1 MREQLTGIGVNVR
14 HIRLNGSAATHV
26 LSDDINPAYKDL
38 DLIFSIDF
46 PDDEIDGL
54 DLENGTYPRCEPLI
68 NLDDRDSRSLS
79 DSTTRPTS
87 LTGPKRKPCAKQSD
101 IGACDIEVSLL
112 DDSGYTSC
120 ESSISSAPPSP
131 LTLPLSIS
139 NSLLSPRSRHRRDFR
154 PRAGSLESS
163 SSASSIIEDGRH
175 RGSSL
180 VLLQHLSQHQRD
192 QCWQEIKDTV
202 MGILLDYL
210 PHGVNKSK
218 MGSCVMANA
227 YVDKMVKVAKE
238 SDKWSLISLNNDT
251 GMRYILNSNIRTHHD
266 IDFCK

>member
-1 MREQLTGIGVNVR
+1 M
-14 HIRLNGSAATHV
+14 

-46 PDDEIDGL
+46 PEDDIDGL
-54 DLENGTYPRCEPLI
+54 ELENRTSYPKCDPLI
-68 NLDDRDSRSLS
+68 SIDDHDSRDHLP
-79 DSTTRPTS
+79 DPVVRPTT
-87 LTGPKRKPCAKQSD
+87 LTSSKRKSFVKNPE

-131 LTLPLSIS
+131 LTLPLTIS
-139 NSLLSPRSRHRRDFR
+139 NSLLTPRSRHRRDFR

-163 SSASSIIEDGRH
+163 SSASSVVEDHGRH

-180 VLLQHLSQHQRD
+180 VLLHHLTQHQRD

-251 GMRYILNSNIRTHHD
+251 GNLVLYTLSLVLHQ
-266 IDFCK
+266 